1 MSKLYATGAILVL
14 ILIAWYNY
22 SNAITDRDFYKK
34 ESETKD
40 AQIANVVDLLAKK
53 EKEILEANQ
62 RTKTHIAEKV
72 KIENEAEANRKCI
85 ADRTCGFEL
94 RWTHQICANSMP
106 NSSTSRPRADET
118 SSSSGQTFEEWY
130 IEVEEAAAI
139 AELQIAKLQQ
149 DLTIRSNP
157 NYCKPKQTK

>member
-1 MSKLYATGAILVL
+1 MSKLYVAGALL
-14 ILIAWYNY
+14 ALTLIAWYNY
-22 SNAITDRDFYKK
+22 SNAITDRALYKAL
-34 ESETKD
+34 SEERQVQLDHVLD
-40 AQIANVVDLLAKK
+40 AVEKK
-53 EKEILEANQ
+53 EKEILAANE
-62 RTKTHIAEKV
+62 RTKTLIAEKV

-118 SSSSGQTFEEWY
+118 SSSNGQTFEEWY